1 MIKNKIILIINGTI
15 LAVLLLSA
23 QAFWVPCVCP
33 LKIMLFLMSLNRFQ
47 THCTY
52 FIHSWPTGSMTQLS
66 ITVLM
71 PVRDF
76 TCFYQTI
83 EEAMGPAAGKQCW
96 FLIFLPCSKITAD
109 AGGHLFTF
117 V

>member
-1 MIKNKIILIINGTI
+1 M
-15 LAVLLLSA
+15 V
-23 QAFWVPCVCP
+23 
-33 LKIMLFLMSLNRFQ
+33 FLMSLNEFQ

-52 FIHSWPTGSMTQLS
+52 FSHSWPTESMTQLS

-71 PVRDF
+71 PGRGS
-76 TCFYQTI
+76 TCFHQTI
-83 EEAMGPAAGKQCW
+83 EEVMGLPAEKQFY
-96 FLIFLPCSKITAD
+96 FLIFLPCSKIKAD